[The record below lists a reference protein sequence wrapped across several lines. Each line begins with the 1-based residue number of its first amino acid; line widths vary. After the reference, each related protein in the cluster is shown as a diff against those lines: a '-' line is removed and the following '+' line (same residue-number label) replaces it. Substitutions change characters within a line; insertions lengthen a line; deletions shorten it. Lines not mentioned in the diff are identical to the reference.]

1 MGHDR
6 SLIYPGAPFSPMSST
21 LIQMGTSP
29 PEVAP
34 VTLTVTPSARE
45 QIRRLMQG
53 QDAQG
58 KALRVF
64 VQGGGCSGL
73 TYGMAFDGPTEADQ
87 VLDVGEGLKVVLDP
101 ASAPVLNGLTLDFL
115 LSLEAS
121 GFKFLN
127 PNAKSTCSC
136 GKSFSG

>member
-1 MGHDR
+1 MSGA
-6 SLIYPGAPFSPMSST
+6 LIRLGE
-21 LIQMGTSP
+21 SP
-29 PEVAP
+29 PENPPIAF
-34 VTLTVTPSARE
+34 TVTPSARE
-45 QIRRLMQG
+45 QIRRLLSQ
-53 QDAQG
+53 QTPAPA
-58 KALRVF
+58 ALRIY

-73 TYGMAFDGPTEADQ
+73 TYGMAFDDPNEADQ
-87 VLDVGEGLKVVLDP
+87 VLEVGDGVKVVVDP
-101 ASAPVLNGLTLDFL
+101 ASAPVLNGTTLDFL

>member
-1 MGHDR
+1 
-6 SLIYPGAPFSPMSST
+6 
-21 LIQMGTSP
+21 
-29 PEVAP
+29 

-58 KALRVF
+58 KGLRVF

-73 TYGMAFDGPTEADQ
+73 TYGMAFDEPTETDR
-87 VLDVGEGLKVVLDP
+87 VLDAGEGLKVLVDP